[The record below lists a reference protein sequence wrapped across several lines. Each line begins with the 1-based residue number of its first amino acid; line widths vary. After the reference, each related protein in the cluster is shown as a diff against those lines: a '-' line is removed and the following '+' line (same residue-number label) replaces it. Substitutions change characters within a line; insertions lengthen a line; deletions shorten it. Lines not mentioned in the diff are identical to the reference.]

1 MPLMPK
7 RVSYTFAPFEIA
19 GAGEEAVA
27 SGAPAPSPLVIRPAA
42 TAKSFTPRPND
53 EVTDPAASKAGER
66 APLASAPGTQVPPPV
81 SKEALSGREEPS
93 RFKPGPVIQAPKALR
108 AIATTTA
115 ETSSV
120 TGHTGRARKDPASPG
135 SFAVSPPQPGP
146 AREPQNI
153 AGSPALPED
162 RSYAASAPAP
172 SFESGRQSP
181 ASTGTAHAPART
193 RTVPQATPASQ
204 PRQIQAESPATLRL
218 PSGGESRRS
227 TPEQGT
233 VSAIT
238 RQRDARPIPA
248 RPAAPTPLPPASAKR
263 QGRITIGQID
273 VQVNNHLPAPTTN
286 PPPPADNSFPSDI
299 LEQRYL
305 NRFPIRP

>member
-7 RVSYTFAPFEIA
+7 SVSYTFAPFEIA
-19 GAGEEAVA
+19 GAGEEAIA
-27 SGAPAPSPLVIRPAA
+27 SGAPAPSPSVIRPAA
-42 TAKSFTPRPND
+42 TAQSFTPRPND
-53 EVTDPAASKAGER
+53 EVSPPAASKAGEG
-66 APLASAPGTQVPPPV
+66 APLGSALETQVPPPA
-81 SKEALSGREEPS
+81 SKEALSGKEEPS

-108 AIATTTA
+108 GIATNTV

-120 TGHTGRARKDPASPG
+120 TGRSDPARKDPAPPG
-135 SFAVSPPQPGP
+135 SFGVSAPQPRP

-181 ASTGTAHAPART
+181 ASPASTHAPART
-193 RTVPQATPASQ
+193 RAVPQATSANQ
-204 PRQIQAESPATLRL
+204 PSQIQAESRATMRL
-218 PSGGESRRS
+218 PSGGESSRS

-238 RQRDARPIPA
+238 RQPDARPIPA
-248 RPAAPTPLPPASAKR
+248 RPAAPATAPPASAKR

-273 VQVNNHLPAPTTN
+273 VQVNNHPPAPTTN
-286 PPPPADNSFPSDI
+286 PPPPARSLTSDI
-299 LEQRYL
+299 LEKRYL
-305 NRFPIRP
+305 DRFPLRP